1 MEFSDIFL
9 ESLYK
14 RSDDFRKISEIYET
28 KLNHN
33 IVTKHIDI
41 SYNFKR
47 QQELNLFDSKQNLQ
61 LYDFKVET
69 NDFGVWQIIIYFEF
83 SSNEANI
90 DICDLIK
97 YLSAYFKQTDSEKYF
112 KQHIQLAMEK
122 ELSI

>member
-14 RSDDFRKISEIYET
+14 RSDDFRKISEIYGT

-33 IVTKHIDI
+33 NIIKHIDI
-41 SYNFKR
+41 LYSFKI
-47 QQELNLFDSKQNLQ
+47 QQELNLFVVKQNIQ
-61 LYDFKVET
+61 LYNFRVET
-69 NDFGVWQIIIYFEF
+69 NDFGIWQISIYFEF

>member
-1 MEFSDIFL
+1 MRFSDIFL

-14 RSDDFRKISEIYET
+14 RSDDFKKISEIYET

-41 SYNFKR
+41 SYSFNR
-47 QQELNLFDSKQNLQ
+47 QQELNLFDTKQKIQ

-69 NDFGVWQIIIYFEF
+69 DDFGLWQIAIYFEF
-83 SSNEANI
+83 YSNGINV

-112 KQHIQLAMEK
+112 KQHIQLAMER
-122 ELSI
+122 EMCL

>member
-1 MEFSDIFL
+1 MEFNDIFL

-14 RSDDFRKISEIYET
+14 RSDDFKKIGDIYET
-28 KLNHN
+28 R
-33 IVTKHIDI
+33 IDYNEVMHYISI
-41 SYNFKR
+41 SYSFKK
-47 QQELNLFDSKQNLQ
+47 QQELNLFDVKQNIQ
-61 LYDFKVET
+61 LYNFRVET
-69 NDFGVWQIIIYFEF
+69 NDFGIWQISIYFEF

-122 ELSI
+122 ELNI